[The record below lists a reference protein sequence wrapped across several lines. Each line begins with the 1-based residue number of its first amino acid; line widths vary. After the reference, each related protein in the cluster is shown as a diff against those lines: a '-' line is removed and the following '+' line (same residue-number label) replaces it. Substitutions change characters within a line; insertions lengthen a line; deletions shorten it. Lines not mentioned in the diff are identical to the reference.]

1 MEEFFQACLA
11 FPTVAFS
18 LLLGLVLVYWLF
30 VMVGAL
36 PTSWRA
42 SISQTFP

>member
-36 PTSWRA
+36 CRRRCGPRG
-42 SISQTFP
+42 